1 MNTLNNKTLK
11 ALSLVSINL
20 LLPITLVFAEGF
32 ENPVRA
38 GSIEELLV
46 LVINAVIILLMP
58 IVILAIIY
66 SGFMF
71 LTARGN
77 KEQLTTA
84 KTNFI
89 WVVVGVA
96 VLLGAKVIAT
106 VIENSVA
113 HIVK

>member
-1 MNTLNNKTLK
+1 MDKSDNK
-11 ALSLVSINL
+11 VSNILRLILINL
-20 LLPITLVFAEGF
+20 LLPVTFVFAEGF
-32 ENPVRA
+32 ENPVKA

-84 KTNFI
+84 KTNFV

-106 VIENSVA
+106 VIENSVE